1 MKITDHVCITWRP
14 FWFWI
19 TLIILCAVLFLFASK
34 MLAGSTIFLMA
45 NGVCG
50 GGGEGQSASVCA
62 SCAIKCTCTWKSPTL
77 IPAMSLV

>member
-45 NGVCG
+45 NDVCGAG
-50 GGGEGQSASVCA
+50 GGGRGGRVKVPVCVH
-62 SCAIKCTCTWKSPTL
+62 PVQL
-77 IPAMSLV
+77 NVHGPGNPLH